1 MLFVDT
7 YKLYIRI
14 YIYYIHVSL
23 SESPHLGQIQQL
35 QQPESLFFAEF
46 SLFNEC
52 DSSSK
57 PAVNILAKRYKA
69 KNTFTVWK
77 PETVDSNLSQ
87 RYLIRQGNDGM
98 TCHFAKRVLPC
109 SGPSFGFSRLIT
121 LQRNVKLESEV
132 KPASLLPRHVSSRM
146 FVANV
151 QHDRPCFFFFFRC
164 TALCKST

>member
-1 MLFVDT
+1 MAEDAVSIIGQGICKIFIDT
-7 YKLYIRI
+7 IMIYIHNTLHTTRLTDAICRHIQVI

-87 RYLIRQGNDGM
+87 R
-98 TCHFAKRVLPC
+98 
-109 SGPSFGFSRLIT
+109 
-121 LQRNVKLESEV
+121 
-132 KPASLLPRHVSSRM
+132 
-146 FVANV
+146 
-151 QHDRPCFFFFFRC
+151 
-164 TALCKST
+164 